1 MAILWILCLFRS
13 SPPSRGVLKKRCL
26 ENMQQI
32 YRRTP
37 MPKCD
42 FNKVTKQLYW
52 IELRH
57 GCSPVHLLHIFRTVF
72 PKNTSEGL
80 LLCLLKSFI
89 SLTWFF
95 FSMNIL
101 CNFSFLVIWSDRSSQ
116 RRYSVRKGVLKNF
129 VKFTGIHAE
138 IS

>member
-1 MAILWILCLFRS
+1 MILWVLCLFRS

-26 ENMQQI
+26 ENIPQI

-42 FNKVTKQLYW
+42 FNKVAKQLYW
-52 IELRH
+52 IELWY

-72 PKNTSEGL
+72 PKNTSEGQL
-80 LLCLLKSFI
+80 LYLLKSFI

-95 FSMNIL
+95 LAWIIL

-116 RRYSVRKGVLKNF
+116 RRCCLRKGFFKNF
-129 VKFTGIHAE
+129 VKFTGLYAE
-138 IS
+138 IF

>member
-42 FNKVTKQLYW
+42 FNKVAKQLYW

-80 LLCLLKSFI
+80 LLFLLKSFI

-116 RRYSVRKGVLKNF
+116 RRCSVRKGVLKNF